1 MIRVRCIFLEYQDIF
16 CKQGLFR
23 LDQDSRLYTRR
34 NEICLKRFLGTDESL
49 EYGGVCRYAG
59 RIPPDG
65 RIILAEFL
73 ELL

>member
-1 MIRVRCIFLEYQDIF
+1 M
-16 CKQGLFR
+16 
-23 LDQDSRLYTRR
+23 DQDSRLYTRR
-34 NEICLKRFLGTDESL
+34 NGICLKRFLGTDESL